1 MGVAPQILIQC
12 LVRQSHLWVRG
23 LHHRSI
29 LEGQVELS
37 GFNYGAISLLEM
49 QRGPDDVPELVLP
62 AVVEMPAQ
70 IAARTGTG
78 IAWALIVI

>member
-1 MGVAPQILIQC
+1 M
-12 LVRQSHLWVRG
+12 
-23 LHHRSI
+23 
-29 LEGQVELS
+29 S